1 MYYVLVFQVLRHM
14 PLFLL
19 LMPFCMLL
27 QNSSYS
33 RLRDINTHIPQTDY
47 FPQWTKVLRYLHHSD
62 TRKQLSCLVTNSH
75 VYYLAGVMGVME
87 INSLTTV
94 LQRKAMETLNAVG
107 GNLPFRCHIFLRSLG
122 HLLKEMQKG
131 ISLLLALQW
140 YLGTVWCSILCLLRI
155 Q

>member
-1 MYYVLVFQVLRHM
+1 M

-27 QNSSYS
+27 QDSSYS

-47 FPQWTKVLRYLHHSD
+47 FPQWTKILCYLHHSD
-62 TRKQLSCLVTNSH
+62 TCKQLSYLVTNSH
-75 VYYLAGVMGVME
+75 VCLAGVMGVME
-87 INSLTTV
+87 VNSLTTV
-94 LQRKAMETLNAVG
+94 LQRKAVETLNAVG
-107 GNLPFRCHIFLRSLG
+107 GNPPLRCHVFLGSLG

-140 YLGTVWCSILCLLRI
+140 HLGTVWCSILCLLRI